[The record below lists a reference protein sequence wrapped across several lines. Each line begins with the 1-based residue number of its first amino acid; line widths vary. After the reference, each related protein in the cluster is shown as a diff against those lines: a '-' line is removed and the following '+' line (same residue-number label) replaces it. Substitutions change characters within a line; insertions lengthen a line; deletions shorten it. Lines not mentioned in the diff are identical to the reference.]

1 MKKILS
7 LIIIAL
13 VFAFSSNAQTFV
25 NDNASNTTAEAL
37 SNSQA
42 NMLLVNQTQIAQ
54 QNNVFITQIGDSNV
68 SNTKIK
74 SQDSN
79 VTVIQNGND
88 NSTFVNLNVNTI
100 DQSILQN
107 GNNNTVFDTSFLQS
121 QVREATI
128 VQNGDNQNLT
138 IFGNNSLSDKI
149 KVSMQGQSQ
158 SVIIRNFD

>member
-7 LIIIAL
+7 IIILTL

-25 NDNASNTTAEAL
+25 NDNASNTTTEAL

-42 NMLLVNQTQIAQ
+42 NMLLVSQTQIAQ